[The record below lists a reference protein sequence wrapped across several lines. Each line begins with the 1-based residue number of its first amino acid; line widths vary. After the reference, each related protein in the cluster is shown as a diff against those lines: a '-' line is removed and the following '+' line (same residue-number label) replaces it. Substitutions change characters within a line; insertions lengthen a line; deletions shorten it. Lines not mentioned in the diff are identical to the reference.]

1 MLKSMRWGFLNRSRR
16 AGGRPKKPEGPA
28 CCRSLRKY
36 QAVECLASRTPMSCQ
51 ISWKKSLLSYA
62 TNTLSV
68 ISLRTWCGTAA
79 GAASRSSSVHPKD
92 CPRSKSTP
100 APGTMLQPNK
110 TGPEDW
116 PPVTPASARES
127 LPPQLSIT
135 PRRPR
140 RTSLVAAVPLALSLL
155 ASAHRLPASGQPAG
169 AAGQPAQSASPA
181 TEPGAQQAP
190 PEKPEKKDEF
200 KINVDVNL
208 VVLHATVLDRRGGRP
223 VDDLGRD
230 SFRVYEDGVP
240 QKLSVF
246 SHADIPV
253 TMGIVIDDSGSM
265 REKRPGVN
273 AAALTFV
280 KTSNVQDQVFVV
292 NFNDVDYLDKPGD
305 FAANIED
312 LKSALDKIDSRGG
325 TALYDA
331 VHDALDHMK
340 LGNRDK
346 KVLLVIT
353 DGEDNA
359 SRYTF
364 EQVVATAQKS
374 NAVIYAIGLLGE
386 EQPGGLFKMHG
397 TGAKHAARVLKQLAE
412 STGGQAYFPKTLEDT
427 E

>member
-1 MLKSMRWGFLNRSRR
+1 MLRRSKAQTSGNRF
-16 AGGRPKKPEGPA
+16 G
-28 CCRSLRKY
+28 
-36 QAVECLASRTPMSCQ
+36 
-51 ISWKKSLLSYA
+51 
-62 TNTLSV
+62 
-68 ISLRTWCGTAA
+68 AA
-79 GAASRSSSVHPKD
+79 PRVAAEVAASREF
-92 CPRSKSTP
+92 P
-100 APGTMLQPNK
+100 ALQA
-110 TGPEDW
+110 GW
-116 PPVTPASARES
+116 WRGG
-127 LPPQLSIT
+127 
-135 PRRPR
+135 
-140 RTSLVAAVPLALSLL
+140 PLAAALVVLL
-155 ASAHRLPASGQPAG
+155 LFPAVSMALGGAGQAPSSPPAG
-169 AAGQPAQSASPA
+169 AQSPTPPAPSENRDGQY
-181 TEPGAQQAP
+181 
-190 PEKPEKKDEF
+190 

-208 VVLHATVLDRRGGRP
+208 VVLHATVLDRRGHF
-223 VDDLGRD
+223 VDDLKQD
-230 SFRVYEDGVP
+230 SFRVYEDGVV

-292 NFNDVDYLDKPGD
+292 NFNDVYYLDTPGD
-305 FAANIED
+305 FASNIED

-331 VHDALDHMK
+331 VSGSLDHLK

-359 SRYTF
+359 SRDTF
-364 EQVVATAQKS
+364 EQILHSAQKS

-427 E
+427 ESICVQIAHDIRNQYTLAYYPTNTRKDGTFRAVRVDAIGPDRHTRLLVRTRTGYYAPHEASTAGVASGR